1 MDIELVAVLLSTA
14 TLLACST
21 GSFKRLRPNVLPAL
35 TPHVLATVVA
45 PCLIDLVT
53 GRSDG
58 LEQLVSVGP
67 WLGHDRLYDVV
78 RVHVISSLTG

>member
-21 GSFKRLRPNVLPAL
+21 RSLERLRPNVLPAL

-45 PCLIDLVT
+45 PCLIDLVA

-67 WLGHDRLYDVV
+67 WFCHDALYDVV

>member
-21 GSFKRLRPNVLPAL
+21 RSLERLRANVLPAL

-45 PCLIDLVT
+45 PCLIDLVA
-53 GRSDG
+53 GCSDG
-58 LEQLVSVGP
+58 LEQTVGVGP
-67 WLGHDRLYDVV
+67 WLCHDAPYDVV